1 MCYNLSEYRK
11 QILSLRLP
19 FFKQLSGNLLRNEVL
34 ELDLNMVSY
43 LAELG
48 KLAFSPE
55 ALEQMAKDMT
65 SIIAIMDTVKEID
78 ITYDAVAD
86 NKNVYLNDLRED
98 FSVPSFP
105 TEKILQNA
113 VNDEN
118 CFVVPKVVE

>member
-1 MCYNLSEYRK
+1 
-11 QILSLRLP
+11 
-19 FFKQLSGNLLRNEVL
+19 
-34 ELDLNMVSY
+34 MVSY
-43 LAELG
+43 LAELD

-55 ALEQMAKDMT
+55 ELEQMAKDMT

-98 FSVPSFP
+98 FSVSSFP

>member
-1 MCYNLSEYRK
+1 
-11 QILSLRLP
+11 
-19 FFKQLSGNLLRNEVL
+19 
-34 ELDLNMVSY
+34 MVSY

-55 ALEQMAKDMT
+55 ELEQMAKDMT

-86 NKNVYLNDLRED
+86 NIKVYQKDLRED
-98 FSVPSFP
+98 ISEPSNP
-105 TEKILQNA
+105 KENILHLA
-113 VNDEN
+113 DSDEN

>member
-1 MCYNLSEYRK
+1 
-11 QILSLRLP
+11 
-19 FFKQLSGNLLRNEVL
+19 
-34 ELDLNMVSY
+34 MVSY

-55 ALEQMAKDMT
+55 ELEQMAKDMT

-113 VNDEN
+113 VNDEKEIHFLLSEKAIWILQQWA
-118 CFVVPKVVE
+118 FVNSGICWIVTKFL

>member
-1 MCYNLSEYRK
+1 M
-11 QILSLRLP
+11 
-19 FFKQLSGNLLRNEVL
+19 
-34 ELDLNMVSY
+34 DLNMVSY

-55 ALEQMAKDMT
+55 ELEQMAKDMT
-65 SIIAIMDTVKEID
+65 SIIAIMDTVKEVD